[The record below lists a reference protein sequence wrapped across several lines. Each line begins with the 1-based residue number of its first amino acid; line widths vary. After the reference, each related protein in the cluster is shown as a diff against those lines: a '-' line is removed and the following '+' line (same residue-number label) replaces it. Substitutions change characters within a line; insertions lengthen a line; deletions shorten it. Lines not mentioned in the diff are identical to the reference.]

1 MHIKT
6 PKSKVMSVLN
16 SSEQHQAVLLD
27 GAPLQDVD
35 KFKHLGALFIANCQG
50 TNLYPKQ
57 D

>member
-1 MHIKT
+1 MRINT
-6 PKSKVMSVLN
+6 PKSKVMPVLN

-35 KFKHLGALFIANCQG
+35 KFKYLGALFIANGQG
-50 TNLYPKQ
+50 TDLYQKQ